1 MITHLSLFSG
11 IGGLDLAAE
20 MAGFVTVGQC
30 EWADYP
36 TKVLEKHWP
45 DVPRWRDIRTLTKE
59 DFYAKTGLRT
69 VTIISGGFP
78 CQPFSVAGKRKSTED
93 DRYLWP
99 EMLRVIREIR
109 PTWVLGENVPGI
121 ITLALDQVL
130 SDLENIGYSTQ
141 AFVVPA
147 CGVDAPH
154 KRERVC
160 IIAYSN
166 RERLQG
172 SEKSKDSRY
181 RWQKTNEQST
191 RLYTQSRTWPAEPNV
206 GRVVNG
212 LSHRVDRIKCLGNAV
227 VPQQFYPFFKYIAD
241 LSTKKDE
248 PMMVIFDYEVFAH
261 EWFVVLKEIDKGSYQ
276 VFHNDN
282 EGLAG
287 YLKEYNPVFCGW
299 NNKHYD
305 NFIQKAVLAGFT
317 PEQVKAVNDYI
328 VGGQEGW
335 NCPLLKDVQTP
346 FFDSF
351 DLRDDCE
358 QGLSLKAFEGHL
370 GMDIRESSVPF
381 DIDRPLTEEER
392 DEVIHYC
399 KHDVDATHEL
409 YKIRKNYIQGKLN
422 VGRMGNIPDTK
433 ALYATNAKLTA
444 MFLGAKAQEH
454 DDERKYTIPDN
465 LLKEWIPKEVWTY
478 FGRMYDPK
486 ISDEDLFGEKL
497 DIQIGGTPGVIGY
510 GGIHA
515 AIPNFRWQKTPDQI
529 ISNFD
534 VASYYPSLMIVNQY
548 ASRNL
553 PSFDKYR
560 EVYTT
565 RINAKRN
572 GDKSTANTLKLVLN
586 TTYGATLN
594 QYNDLYDPLMARS
607 VCISGQLY
615 LLELA
620 EHLLHDC
627 QTLKI
632 VQLNTDGI
640 MILYDKSD
648 RDKVLELTAE
658 WQKRT
663 GFGLEED
670 QINRIAQKDVNNYVM
685 LDGKDHVKA
694 KGGYVVRGV
703 MTNDNIDFTE
713 MGYPNWQNINGS
725 AFKINN
731 TACIVARAV
740 QDYLLFD
747 KPVEETI
754 RPCQDIFQFQI
765 IAKAGSGYNR
775 VYQLI
780 DGKEAEVQRCNRVY
794 AVKDDKYGTLYKAK
808 PDGSVSKIASLPE
821 HCVVDNGNRFTVSS
835 VDKQFYIDLAKKQI
849 DDYLGIKPEKPK
861 KERKTKMATAKAPE
875 KQNVYQKLMDARIR
889 FMDAGVKKH
898 GKHMYLK
905 YKYFTLDDIVP
916 VAERIFHDLGLIPMF
931 NFALPHEGESGNAM
945 LEIRDMTEPEQVL
958 TFNVPMPQMGK
969 MDQITPVQEL
979 GANITY
985 LRRYLYMLALDITEV
1000 DITDEGLTETP
1011 ETVQKEAPKPPATPE
1026 KRKEIKKE
1034 LTDANGSATDMQKKR
1049 LEKALTKLVETKPET
1064 EEIVKEILEKT
1075 DALKNITKQECEAL
1089 MIQIGELLE
1098 G

>member
-1 MITHLSLFSG
+1 MI
-11 IGGLDLAAE
+11 
-20 MAGFVTVGQC
+20 
-30 EWADYP
+30 
-36 TKVLEKHWP
+36 
-45 DVPRWRDIRTLTKE
+45 
-59 DFYAKTGLRT
+59 
-69 VTIISGGFP
+69 
-78 CQPFSVAGKRKSTED
+78 
-93 DRYLWP
+93 
-99 EMLRVIREIR
+99 
-109 PTWVLGENVPGI
+109 
-121 ITLALDQVL
+121 
-130 SDLENIGYSTQ
+130 
-141 AFVVPA
+141 
-147 CGVDAPH
+147 
-154 KRERVC
+154 
-160 IIAYSN
+160 
-166 RERLQG
+166 
-172 SEKSKDSRY
+172 
-181 RWQKTNEQST
+181 
-191 RLYTQSRTWPAEPNV
+191 
-206 GRVVNG
+206 
-212 LSHRVDRIKCLGNAV
+212 
-227 VPQQFYPFFKYIAD
+227 
-241 LSTKKDE
+241 
-248 PMMVIFDYEVFAH
+248 VIFDYEVFAH
-261 EWFVVLKEIDKGSYQ
+261 DWLVVLKDIKDNTYRG
-276 VFHNDN
+276 FWNDN
-282 EGLAG
+282 DGLTE

-317 PEQVKAVNDYI
+317 PEQVKEVNDYI

-335 NCPLLKDVQTP
+335 SCPLLKDVQAP
-346 FFDSF
+346 YFDSF

-381 DIDRPLTEEER
+381 DIDRRLTEDER
-392 DEVIHYC
+392 DEVIRYC
-399 KHDVDATHEL
+399 QHDVDATHEL
-409 YKIRKNYIQGKLN
+409 FKIRKNYIQGKLN

-454 DDERKYTIPDN
+454 DDERQYTIPDN

-478 FGRMYDPK
+478 FYRMYDPM
-486 ISDEDLFGEKL
+486 ISDENLFGEKL
-497 DIQIGGTPGVIGY
+497 EIEIGGTPGVIGY

-515 AIPNFRWQKTPDQI
+515 AIPTFRWQKTPGQI

-553 PSFDKYR
+553 PSFDLYKD
-560 EVYTT
+560 VYTT
-565 RINAKRN
+565 RINAKKT
-572 GDKSTANTLKLVLN
+572 GDKATANTLKLVLN

-627 QTLKI
+627 KTLKI

-640 MILYDKSD
+640 MILYDECD
-648 RDKVLELTAE
+648 RDKVLELTDE

-685 LDGKDHVKA
+685 LDGNDHVKV

-703 MTNDNIDFTE
+703 MTNDNIDFGE
-713 MGYPNWQNINGS
+713 MGYPRWQNLNGS

-731 TACIVARAV
+731 TACIVAKAV
-740 QDYLLFD
+740 QDYLLFGTPID
-747 KPVEETI
+747 DTI
-754 RPCQDIFQFQI
+754 VGCNDIFQFQI

-775 VYQLI
+775 VYQLVN
-780 DGKEAEVQRCNRVY
+780 GEEVEAQRCNRVY
-794 AVKDDKYGTLYKAK
+794 AVRDESYGTLYKAK
-808 PDGSVSKIASLPE
+808 PDGSVAKIASLPE
-821 HCVVDNGNRFTVSS
+821 HCMVDNGNQLTVSI

-861 KERKTKMATAKAPE
+861 KERKTKMAAAAKATE
-875 KQNVYQKLMDARIR
+875 KNIYQKLMEARLR
-889 FMDAGVKKH
+889 FMSAGVKKS

-905 YKYFTLDDIVP
+905 FKYFTLDDIVP
-916 VAERIFHDLGLIPMF
+916 VAEQIFNDVGLFPMVNFAPVHGENFNVARLELIDMTDPHLLMTFAIPM
-931 NFALPHEGESGNAM
+931 P
-945 LEIRDMTEPEQVL
+945 EI
-958 TFNVPMPQMGK
+958 GK

-985 LRRYLYMLALDITEV
+985 IRRYLYMLALDITEV

-1011 ETVQKEAPKPPATPE
+1011 DTAQKEPPKPPASPE

-1034 LTDANGSATDMQKKR
+1034 LTSTDGAATDMQKKR

-1064 EEIVKEILEKT
+1064 EEIVKEILNKT
-1075 DALKNITKQECEAL
+1075 EGLTKITKQECEAL
-1089 MIQIGELLE
+1089 MIQIGEMLE
-1098 G
+1098 A